1 MCGYVAYHNVIYLYS
16 AQQLLKILTL
26 AGIRTRQAICPLR
39 KELWLA
45 GCLGVEPRVTGSLW
59 LRASM
64 IGGCGSCPFLV
75 ILCHLP
81 YN

>member
-1 MCGYVAYHNVIYLYS
+1 MLTLTGFVVLVEG
-16 AQQLLKILTL
+16 LDMFRLGLFTL

-45 GCLGVEPRVTGSLW
+45 GCLGVEPREMGSLW

-64 IGGCGSCPFLV
+64 IGGCGPCPFL
-75 ILCHLP
+75 IIPWHLP